1 MNQFVSGI
9 LLTLLLTATLLLAP
23 PTEAAVLRGS
33 FANEKYPGKCYVS
46 ENLILSSGE
55 QAKYTEMGCARIMC
69 GSESWAEIHTCGV
82 EAPPPGFQLGNVKYP
97 NADYPKCCAREYIK
111 DK

>member
-1 MNQFVSGI
+1 MYHFVSGI
-9 LLTLLLTATLLLAP
+9 LLTLLLTAALFLTP
-23 PTEAAVLRGS
+23 PTEAAVLRGL

-55 QAKYTEMGCARIMC
+55 QAKYPEMDCARIIC

-82 EAPPPGFQLGNVKYP
+82 EVPPPGFQFGNVKNP
-97 NADYPKCCAREYIK
+97 NADYPKCCERELIK
-111 DK
+111 AK